1 MGGIFLTVM
10 YNNAPFC
17 RSVWM
22 EEQKKKKHL
31 SIHLFTCNY
40 PGFGSGGSRLN
51 GVFPDTPILKSTFQL
66 LSR

>member
-22 EEQKKKKHL
+22 EEQKKKNIYP
-31 SIHLFTCNY
+31 SIY
-40 PGFGSGGSRLN
+40 
-51 GVFPDTPILKSTFQL
+51 L
-66 LSR
+66 LVIIQGLVVVEAG